1 MIINKIT
8 SLSRNSKL
16 AILLASDTVILIVAI
31 LLSFTLRLGDLY
43 LPPGFLENKITW
55 LVFLSPLIGIPIF
68 IHFGLYLEVI
78 RFISSK
84 TSWPI
89 VKAVGLYSAL
99 WGLISLLSEA
109 PGYPRSV
116 ILINFMVT
124 IIGIAGSRV
133 LAKYLLGRVE
143 SSNQKDGQEKIGII
157 KVLIY
162 GAGSAGRQLAFGLN
176 QSIDYELCG
185 FIDDDESIQR
195 RNLIGY
201 PVISLREIE
210 YFVQSKKVT
219 DIFLAMPSITRK
231 KRNGILKKLLP
242 LKVRIKTLP
251 GLS

>member
-1 MIINKIT
+1 
-8 SLSRNSKL
+8 
-16 AILLASDTVILIVAI
+16 
-31 LLSFTLRLGDLY
+31 
-43 LPPGFLENKITW
+43 
-55 LVFLSPLIGIPIF
+55 
-68 IHFGLYLEVI
+68 
-78 RFISSK
+78 
-84 TSWPI
+84 
-89 VKAVGLYSAL
+89 
-99 WGLISLLSEA
+99 
-109 PGYPRSV
+109 
-116 ILINFMVT
+116 MVT

-251 GLS
+251 GLSNLTKGALSIDEIKDLDIDDLLMREAVASDDEPLVTITKDKIVIVTGAGGSIGSEICRQVIKRNPKINGLILPS